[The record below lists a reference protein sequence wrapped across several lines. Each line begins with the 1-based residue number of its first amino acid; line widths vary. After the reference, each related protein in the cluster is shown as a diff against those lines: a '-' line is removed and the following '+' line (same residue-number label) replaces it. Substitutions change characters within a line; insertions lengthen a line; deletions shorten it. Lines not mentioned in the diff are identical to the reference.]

1 MATIYMYLHISQVH
15 PQRRHAAHDT
25 REARTLAATAALGG
39 EQYAPTITA
48 MPSRFDIPTP
58 FDRAGRVAD
67 PVIAALE
74 ESGSEPE
81 IMYCIGMAPW
91 AEDGECLAAIGLA
104 TPSGRAWV
112 LTDRFEAC
120 WLVLH
125 RSGTAGL
132 ARPFPEHDDVNE
144 LVEECC
150 RFLAGLD
157 PVPFAAGGKLS

>member
-1 MATIYMYLHISQVH
+1 
-15 PQRRHAAHDT
+15 
-25 REARTLAATAALGG
+25 
-39 EQYAPTITA
+39 

-58 FDRAGRVAD
+58 FDRVGRVAD
-67 PVIAALE
+67 PVVAALE

-81 IMYCIGMAPW
+81 IMYCIGIAPW
-91 AEDGECLAAIGLA
+91 AEGGECVAAIGLA

-125 RSGTAGL
+125 RSGTAGQ
-132 ARPFPEHDDVNE
+132 ARPIPEHEEDVIG

-150 RFLAGLD
+150 RFLTGLD
-157 PVPFAAGGKLS
+157 TALSTVGSKLS

>member
-1 MATIYMYLHISQVH
+1 MTGQ
-15 PQRRHAAHDT
+15 
-25 REARTLAATAALGG
+25 
-39 EQYAPTITA
+39 
-48 MPSRFDIPTP
+48 FDLPTP

-81 IMYCIGMAPW
+81 IMYCIGIAPW

-125 RSGTAGL
+125 RSGTAGQ
-132 ARPFPEHDDVNE
+132 ARPIPKHGDVDE
-144 LVEECC
+144 LVDACC
-150 RFLAGLD
+150 RFLGGVD
-157 PVPFAAGGKLS
+157 PVPTGMDRRLS